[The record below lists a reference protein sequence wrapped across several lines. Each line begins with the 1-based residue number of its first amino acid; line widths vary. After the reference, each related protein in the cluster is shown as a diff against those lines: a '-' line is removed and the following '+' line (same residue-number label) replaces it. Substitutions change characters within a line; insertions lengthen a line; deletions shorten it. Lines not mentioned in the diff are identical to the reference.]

1 MYINSKFMKGKGEQK
16 DRMIRICDTVPL
28 LHFFLLLL
36 FTIIISA
43 IFYYVIMRFI

>member
-28 LHFFLLLL
+28 LRFF
-36 FTIIISA
+36 FITIIISA